1 MKKNLVPY
9 HGLATFINTPPNDMT
24 TTAMTITTES
34 LLARLDAAY
43 ASNYPLTNKG
53 RFLESSDRIFDL
65 SRKVVEVMP
74 LCEGVMLV
82 IDEPANF
89 KDAFDF
95 AGAANS
101 KYGKALAMRSW
112 YSCKFL
118 YLDTMTIETQ
128 GWSGFNLP
136 KDMEKATKKL
146 EKAKSKY
153 ADWILSGKHT
163 ARLESVK
170 I

>member
-1 MKKNLVPY
+1 MKKTLVRSAGMPI
-9 HGLATFINTPPNDMT
+9 FIDTPPNDMT
-24 TTAMTITTES
+24 TAAMTITTETI
-34 LLARLDAAY
+34 LARLEAAY
-43 ASNYPLTNKG
+43 ASNYPLTTKG

-82 IDEPANF
+82 IDEPSNY
-89 KDAFDF
+89 KDQFDF
-95 AGAANS
+95 AGAKCR

-118 YLDTMTIETQ
+118 FLDTMTIETQ
-128 GWSGFNLP
+128 TWNGFSLP

-146 EKAKSKY
+146 EKSKAQY
-153 ADWILSGKHT
+153 AAWIISGKHK
-163 ARLESVK
+163 ARLDSVK